1 MREVWSPYE
10 TETETRRDERDAC
23 GHSRQAVWL
32 RYLVDILRCTIVR
45 CARVHVRCTLLF
57 GNCGGCLR
65 DFDLITAALLDCEE
79 ECRELH
85 IRPFFLLTTLSA
97 ACKRLGTRPSSWP
110 PFLSQRGG
118 ASTCSTFRHGRP
130 HRASCRHLC
139 RGYFGLHVT
148 HLWDHGPCL
157 AVCRCPQPPTGFPH
171 TISESSAG
179 LSKEGPA
186 REHERAARVSST
198 TTSASTLRR

>member
-1 MREVWSPYE
+1 MHNRSLC
-10 TETETRRDERDAC
+10 AC
-23 GHSRQAVWL
+23 TCALYFAFWELWGVSARFRSDHSSTSV
-32 RYLVDILRCTIVR
+32 
-45 CARVHVRCTLLF
+45 
-57 GNCGGCLR
+57 
-65 DFDLITAALLDCEE
+65 DCEE